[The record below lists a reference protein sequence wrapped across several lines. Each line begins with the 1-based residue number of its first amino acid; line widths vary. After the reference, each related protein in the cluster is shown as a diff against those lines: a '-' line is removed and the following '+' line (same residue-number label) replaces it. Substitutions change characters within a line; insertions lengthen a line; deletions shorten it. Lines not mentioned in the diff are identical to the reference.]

1 MTRGIGVP
9 KPQGVV
15 SLDHIDTRG
24 RPCRQFS
31 GRPEDVDALVDICL
45 RATVTA
51 RVANKVTSRSGTQ
64 YTIVI
69 LKDREA

>member
-1 MTRGIGVP
+1 MTRGIGAA

-51 RVANKVTSRSGTQ
+51 RQSPRESPTRSLHGRALSTR
-64 YTIVI
+64 
-69 LKDREA
+69 L